1 MHRRRISTKHGIT
14 LIGIEFADCS
24 DCRNLVFMGNISSPA
39 RIHNELVAST
49 DNQRKSLPKSV
60 RIPQISRKFQPK
72 KYFKNISKNFPNLP
86 KISRNYEKV
95 LKSPLGRKLASL
107 IFSNNFEPHIHNGF
121 QQDPRYEHPPS
132 TRVDTAQ

>member
-1 MHRRRISTKHGIT
+1 MD
-14 LIGIEFADCS
+14 IGFADCQ
-24 DCRNLVFMGNISSPA
+24 DCRNLVFMDNISSPT

-95 LKSPLGRKLASL
+95 LKSPLLRKLPSL
-107 IFSNNFEPHIHNGF
+107 IFGNNFELHIHNGF
-121 QQDPRYEHPPS
+121 KSVAHCEYPP
-132 TRVDTAQ
+132 TCPIDTAQ

>member
-1 MHRRRISTKHGIT
+1 
-14 LIGIEFADCS
+14 
-24 DCRNLVFMGNISSPA
+24 MGNISSPA

-95 LKSPLGRKLASL
+95 LKSPLGRKLAIL

-121 QQDPRYEHPPS
+121 QQDPRCEHPPS